1 MNVIKDKISSIFFQY
16 SIPSVLGMLAISSSN
31 IVDGFFI
38 GNYIGDFGLAAINI
52 SLPVFSFLF
61 GFALMLAIGSSV
73 ISGKLIG
80 QGDIKKA
87 SIIFSKTI
95 ISITLFSFITCT
107 ILFLNIETLLH
118 LFGADENLTKIAIEY
133 LSVVLIFI
141 PFLMIGVVLDYFVRV
156 DNRPNLA
163 FVALLSSAVINVIL
177 DWFMIVYLQKGIFGA
192 ALATGI
198 SQLTLLI
205 ILLPHFFSKKATLKF
220 VKPIGNYIQIIKA
233 SYNGVSEFVNEISVG
248 ITTLIFNYVM
258 IKNFDIEGIAAFTVI
273 NYLLLIGI
281 MISFGIS
288 DSLQPIISKNF
299 GAKENKRI
307 EEFLKL
313 AFITT
318 SLVGIVMIL
327 LLLIVPEILVNV
339 FLEDTNYK
347 TKQLVLSFATFIW
360 IAFLFNG
367 INMVISAY
375 LTAIH
380 KPLSSMII
388 ALSRSFIF
396 PIFFIFTLPFL
407 FKTQGIFLAI
417 PVTEFITFIIAV
429 ILFKRF
435 SPRKIVQED
444 RISETNKL

>member
-1 MNVIKDKISSIFFQY
+1 MNVTKDKISSVFFQY
-16 SIPSVLGMLAISSSN
+16 SIPAVLGMLAISSAN

-38 GNYIGDFGLAAINI
+38 GNYVGDFGLAAINI
-52 SLPVFSFLF
+52 SFPIFSLLF

-73 ISGKLIG
+73 VSGKLIG
-80 QGDIKKA
+80 QGDIKSA
-87 SIIFSKTI
+87 SIIFSKTMVC
-95 ISITLFSFITCT
+95 ITLFSFITCT
-107 ILFLNIETLLH
+107 GLFLNIETVLY

-133 LSVVLIFI
+133 LSVILIFI

-163 FVALLSSAVINVIL
+163 FIALLLSAVINVIL
-177 DWFMIVYLQKGIFGA
+177 DWFLIVYLQKGIFGA

-198 SQLTLLI
+198 SQLALI
-205 ILLPHFFSKKATLKF
+205 FILLPHFFSKKATLKF
-220 VKPIGNYIQIIKA
+220 VKPIGNYMQIIKA
-233 SYNGVSEFVNEISVG
+233 SYNGASEFVNEISIG

-258 IKNFDIEGIAAFTVI
+258 IKTFSVEGVAAFAVI
-273 NYLLLIGI
+273 NYLLMIGI

-318 SLVGIVMIL
+318 GLVGVVMIL
-327 LLLIVPEILVNV
+327 LIIFTPDSLANI
-339 FLEDTNYK
+339 FLEDTHYK
-347 TKQLVLSFATFIW
+347 TKQIVLNFATFIW

-367 INMVISAY
+367 VNLVISAY

-380 KPLSSMII
+380 KPLASMMI

-396 PIFFIFTLPFL
+396 PVFFIFTLPFL
-407 FKTQGIFLAI
+407 FNTQGIFLAI
-417 PVTEFITFIIAV
+417 PMAEAFTFILA
-429 ILFKRF
+429 LFLFRKF
-435 SPRKIVQED
+435 SPRKIV
-444 RISETNKL
+444 

>member
-1 MNVIKDKISSIFFQY
+1 MNVTKDKISSVFFQY
-16 SIPSVLGMLAISSSN
+16 SIPSVLGMLAISSAS

-38 GNYIGDFGLAAINI
+38 GNYVGDFGLAAINI
-52 SLPVFSFLF
+52 TFPIFSLLF

-73 ISGKLIG
+73 TAGKLIG
-80 QGDIKKA
+80 EGDIKSA
-87 SIIFSKTI
+87 SMIFSKTI
-95 ISITLFSFITCT
+95 ICITLFSFITST
-107 ILFLNIETLLH
+107 ILFLNIETILY

-133 LSVVLIFI
+133 LSIMLIFI
-141 PFLMIGVVLDYFVRV
+141 PFLMIGIVLDYFVRV

-163 FVALLSSAVINVIL
+163 FIALLLSAFINVVL

-198 SQLTLLI
+198 SQLALI
-205 ILLPHFFSKKATLKF
+205 FILLPHFFSKKATLNF

-233 SYNGVSEFVNEISVG
+233 SYNGASEFVNEISVG

-258 IKNFDIEGIAAFTVI
+258 IKNLGVEGIAAFAVI

-307 EEFLKL
+307 EEFLKF
-313 AFITT
+313 AFITVG
-318 SLVGIVMIL
+318 LVGFIMIF
-327 LLLIVPEILVNV
+327 LIIFTPNSLANV

-347 TKQLVLSFATFIW
+347 TKEIVLNFAMFIW

-367 INMVISAY
+367 VNLVISAY

-380 KPLSSMII
+380 KPLYSMII
-388 ALSRSFIF
+388 AISRSFIF
-396 PIFFIFTLPFL
+396 PVIFIFILPFL
-407 FKTQGIFLAI
+407 FETQGIFLAI
-417 PVTEFITFIIAV
+417 PMAEFITFIIAIV
-429 ILFKRF
+429 LYKRF
-435 SPRKIVQED
+435 SPDKIM
-444 RISETNKL
+444 

>member
-1 MNVIKDKISSIFFQY
+1 MNVIKDKISSVFFQY
-16 SIPSVLGMLAISSSN
+16 SILSVLGMLAISSAS

-38 GNYIGDFGLAAINI
+38 GNYVGDFGLAAINI
-52 SLPVFSFLF
+52 TFPIFSLLF

-73 ISGKLIG
+73 TSGKLIG
-80 QGDIKKA
+80 EGDIKSA
-87 SIIFSKTI
+87 SMIFSKTI
-95 ISITLFSFITCT
+95 ICITLFSFITST
-107 ILFLNIETLLH
+107 ILFLNIETILY
-118 LFGADENLTKIAIEY
+118 LFGANENLTKIAIEY
-133 LSVVLIFI
+133 LSIMLIFI
-141 PFLMIGVVLDYFVRV
+141 PFLMIGIVLDYFVRV

-163 FVALLSSAVINVIL
+163 FIALLLSAFINVVL

-198 SQLTLLI
+198 SQLALI
-205 ILLPHFFSKKATLKF
+205 FILLPHFFSKKATLKF

-233 SYNGVSEFVNEISVG
+233 SYNGASEFVNEISVG

-258 IKNFDIEGIAAFTVI
+258 IKNLGVEGIAAFAVI

-313 AFITT
+313 AFATVGLVGFIMIFLIIFTPT
-318 SLVGIVMIL
+318 SLA
-327 LLLIVPEILVNV
+327 NV

-347 TKQLVLSFATFIW
+347 TKEIVLNFAMFIW

-367 INMVISAY
+367 VNLVISAY

-380 KPLSSMII
+380 KPLHSMII
-388 ALSRSFIF
+388 ALSRSFVF
-396 PIFFIFTLPFL
+396 PLIFIFILPFL
-407 FKTQGIFLAI
+407 FEIQGIFLAI
-417 PVTEFITFIIAV
+417 PIAEFITFIIAIV
-429 ILFKRF
+429 LYKRF
-435 SPRKIVQED
+435 SPY
-444 RISETNKL
+444 KLI

>member
-1 MNVIKDKISSIFFQY
+1 MNVTKDKISLVFFQY
-16 SIPSVLGMLAISSSN
+16 SIPSVLGMLAISSAS

-38 GNYIGDFGLAAINI
+38 GNYVGDFGLAAINI
-52 SLPVFSFLF
+52 SFPIFSLLF

-73 ISGKLIG
+73 VSGKLIG
-80 QGDIKKA
+80 QGDIKNA
-87 SIIFSKTI
+87 SIIFSKTMI
-95 ISITLFSFITCT
+95 CITLFSFITCS
-107 ILFLNIETLLH
+107 ILFLNIETILH

-133 LSVVLIFI
+133 LSVILIFI

-163 FVALLSSAVINVIL
+163 FIALLSSAVINVIL

-198 SQLTLLI
+198 SQLALLF
-205 ILLPHFFSKKATLKF
+205 ILLPHFFSKKATLEF
-220 VKPIGNYIQIIKA
+220 VKPIGSYMQIIKA

-248 ITTLIFNYVM
+248 ITTLIFNYIM
-258 IKNFDIEGIAAFTVI
+258 IKTFSVEGVAAFAVI
-273 NYLLLIGI
+273 NYLLMIGI

-313 AFITT
+313 AFMSTG
-318 SLVGIVMIL
+318 LVGVVMIL
-327 LLLIVPEILVNV
+327 LIIFTPDSLANI
-339 FLEDTNYK
+339 FLEDTHYK
-347 TKQLVLSFATFIW
+347 TKQIVLNFATFIW
-360 IAFLFNG
+360 ISFLFNG
-367 INMVISAY
+367 VNLVISAY

-380 KPLSSMII
+380 KPLASMMI

-396 PIFFIFTLPFL
+396 PVFFIFTLPFL
-407 FKTQGIFLAI
+407 LNTQGIFLAI
-417 PVTEFITFIIAV
+417 PMAEAFTFILA
-429 ILFKRF
+429 LFLFRKF
-435 SPRKIVQED
+435 SPRKIV
-444 RISETNKL
+444 

>member
-1 MNVIKDKISSIFFQY
+1 MNVTKDKISSVFFQY
-16 SIPSVLGMLAISSSN
+16 SIPAVLGMLAISSAN

-38 GNYIGDFGLAAINI
+38 GNYVGDFGLAAINI
-52 SLPVFSFLF
+52 TFPIFSLLF

-73 ISGKLIG
+73 VSGKLIG
-80 QGDIKKA
+80 QGDIKSA

-95 ISITLFSFITCT
+95 VCITLFSFITCT
-107 ILFLNIETLLH
+107 GLFLNIETVLH

-133 LSVVLIFI
+133 LSVILIFI

-163 FVALLSSAVINVIL
+163 FIALLSSALINVIL
-177 DWFMIVYLQKGIFGA
+177 DWFLIVYLQKGIFGA

-198 SQLTLLI
+198 SQLALI
-205 ILLPHFFSKKATLKF
+205 FILLPHFFSKKATLKF
-220 VKPIGNYIQIIKA
+220 VKPIGSYIQIIKA
-233 SYNGVSEFVNEISVG
+233 SYNGASEFVNEISVG

-273 NYLLLIGI
+273 NYLLMIGI

-318 SLVGIVMIL
+318 CLVGVVMIL
-327 LLLIVPEILVNV
+327 LLLFIPDTLANI

-347 TKQLVLSFATFIW
+347 TKQIVLSFATFIW

-367 INMVISAY
+367 INLVISAY

-380 KPLSSMII
+380 KPLASMII
-388 ALSRSFIF
+388 AVSRSFIF
-396 PIFFIFTLPFL
+396 PIFFIFTLPFFFDL
-407 FKTQGIFLAI
+407 DGIFMAI
-417 PVTEFITFIIAV
+417 PMAEFMTFIIGI
-429 ILFKRF
+429 ILFKKF
-435 SPRKIVQED
+435 SPKKIIYKEG
-444 RISETNKL
+444 

>member
-1 MNVIKDKISSIFFQY
+1 MNVTKDKISSIFFQY
-16 SIPSVLGMLAISSSN
+16 SIPAVLGMLAISSAN

-38 GNYIGDFGLAAINI
+38 GNYVGDFGLAAINI
-52 SLPVFSFLF
+52 SFPIFSLLF

-73 ISGKLIG
+73 VSGKLIG
-80 QGDIKKA
+80 QGDIKSA
-87 SIIFSKTI
+87 SIIFSKTMVC
-95 ISITLFSFITCT
+95 ITLFSFITCT
-107 ILFLNIETLLH
+107 GLFLNIETVLH

-133 LSVVLIFI
+133 LSVILIFI

-163 FVALLSSAVINVIL
+163 FIALLLSAVINVIL

-198 SQLTLLI
+198 SQLSLLF
-205 ILLPHFFSKKATLKF
+205 ILLPHFFSKKSTLKF
-220 VKPIGNYIQIIKA
+220 VKPIGSYIQIIKA
-233 SYNGVSEFVNEISVG
+233 SYNGASEFVNEISVG

-258 IKNFDIEGIAAFTVI
+258 IKNFNIEGVAAFTVI
-273 NYLLLIGI
+273 NYLLMIGI

-299 GAKENKRI
+299 GAKQNKRI

-318 SLVGIVMIL
+318 CLVGVVMIL
-327 LLLIVPEILVNV
+327 LLLFIPDTLANI

-347 TKQLVLSFATFIW
+347 TKQIVLSFATFIW

-367 INMVISAY
+367 INLVISAY

-380 KPLSSMII
+380 KPLASMII
-388 ALSRSFIF
+388 AVSRSFIF
-396 PIFFIFTLPFL
+396 PIFFIFTLPFFFDL
-407 FKTQGIFLAI
+407 DGIFMAI
-417 PVTEFITFIIAV
+417 PMAEFMTFIIGI
-429 ILFKRF
+429 ILFKKF
-435 SPRKIVQED
+435 SPEKIIYKEG
-444 RISETNKL
+444 

>member
-1 MNVIKDKISSIFFQY
+1 MNVTKDKISSVFFQY
-16 SIPSVLGMLAISSSN
+16 SIPSVLGMLAISSAS

-38 GNYIGDFGLAAINI
+38 GNYVGDFGLAAINI
-52 SLPVFSFLF
+52 SFPIFSLLF

-73 ISGKLIG
+73 TTGKLIG
-80 QGDIKKA
+80 EGDIKSA
-87 SIIFSKTI
+87 SMIFSKTMI
-95 ISITLFSFITCT
+95 CITLFSFLSCT
-107 ILFLNIETLLH
+107 VLFLNVETILY

-133 LSVVLIFI
+133 LSIILIFI

-163 FVALLSSAVINVIL
+163 FVALLFSAIINVVL

-220 VKPIGNYIQIIKA
+220 VKPIGSYIQIIKA
-233 SYNGVSEFVNEISVG
+233 SYNGASEFVNEISIG

-258 IKNFDIEGIAAFTVI
+258 IKNFNIEGVAAFTVI
-273 NYLLLIGI
+273 NYLLMIGI

-299 GAKENKRI
+299 GAKQNKRI

-313 AFITT
+313 AFVTV
-318 SLVGIVMIL
+318 SVVGLIMIL
-327 LLLIVPEILVNV
+327 LILFIPDILANI

-347 TKQLVLSFATFIW
+347 TKQIVLSFATFIW
-360 IAFLFNG
+360 IAFLFDG
-367 INMVISAY
+367 INLVISAY
-375 LTAIH
+375 FTAIH
-380 KPLSSMII
+380 KPLHSMII
-388 ALSRSFIF
+388 AVSRSFIF
-396 PIFFIFTLPFL
+396 PIFFIFTLPVL
-407 FKTQGIFLAI
+407 FDLNGIFMAI
-417 PVTEFITFIIAV
+417 PMAEFFTCIIAV
-429 ILFKRF
+429 ILFKKF
-435 SPRKIVQED
+435 SPEKI
-444 RISETNKL
+444 IYKL

>member
-1 MNVIKDKISSIFFQY
+1 MNVTKDKISSVFFQY
-16 SIPSVLGMLAISSSN
+16 SIPSVLGMLAISSAS

-38 GNYIGDFGLAAINI
+38 GNYVGDFGLAAINI
-52 SLPVFSFLF
+52 SFPIFSLLF

-73 ISGKLIG
+73 TTGKLIG
-80 QGDIKKA
+80 EGDIKSA
-87 SIIFSKTI
+87 SMIFSKTMI
-95 ISITLFSFITCT
+95 CITLFSFLSCT
-107 ILFLNIETLLH
+107 VLFLNVETILH

-133 LSVVLIFI
+133 LSIILIFI

-163 FVALLSSAVINVIL
+163 FVALLSSAIINVVL

-220 VKPIGNYIQIIKA
+220 VKPIGSYIQIIKA
-233 SYNGVSEFVNEISVG
+233 SYNGASEFVNEISIG

-258 IKNFDIEGIAAFTVI
+258 IKNFNIEGVAAFTVI
-273 NYLLLIGI
+273 NYLLMIGI

-313 AFITT
+313 SFITA
-318 SLVGIVMIL
+318 SIVGFIMIVLIL
-327 LLLIVPEILVNV
+327 FIPDTLANI

-347 TKQLVLSFATFIW
+347 TKQIVLNFATFIW
-360 IAFLFNG
+360 IAFIFNG
-367 INMVISAY
+367 INLVISAY
-375 LTAIH
+375 FTAIH
-380 KPLSSMII
+380 RPLHSMII
-388 ALSRSFIF
+388 AVSRSFIF

-407 FKTQGIFLAI
+407 FDLNGIFMAI
-417 PVTEFITFIIAV
+417 PMAEFISFIIAV
-429 ILFKRF
+429 ILFKKF
-435 SPRKIVQED
+435 SPEKI
-444 RISETNKL
+444 IYKL